1 ILTGGE
7 PLMCEYVWDIIAYA
21 KQKGLHPVMG
31 TNVTM
36 IDEGVA
42 KKLAD
47 AGIPRISVSLD
58 FPNAK
63 DHDTFRGESGAFD
76 AAMAGIR
83 EARRAGVEVQI
94 NSTITKLNADRVQEM
109 HDLAVSLDT
118 QAFHP
123 FLLVPTGRGKEL
135 ADVELSPEEYEE
147 VLLWAYRCQ
156 KTSPLHFKPT
166 DAPQYYRIIRQ
177 QCALEGRTVD
187 VQTYG
192 MEAMTRGCLGG
203 ISFVFISHIGD
214 VQPCGYFDMKAGNV
228 LEMPFSRI
236 WTESKLFEDLRH
248 FERLK
253 GKCGICEFKQ
263 VCGGCRAR
271 ALATTGDYLA
281 EEPYCAY
288 IPGSFKK

>member
-1 ILTGGE
+1 MSEHMNHPAMPLSHPGSVKPHMATHGIRPGAGSAAQEYFEKTGIKAPRIVAWELTRRCNLHCAHCRAGAENLQYQGELTFEQAKALVDDIASISDPVLILTGGE

-31 TNVTM
+31 TNATM
-36 IDEGVA
+36 IDEDVA

-58 FPNAK
+58 FPSAQ
-63 DHDTFRGESGAFD
+63 DHDTFRGEKGAFD

-94 NSTITKLNADRVQEM
+94 NSTITKLNANRVQEM

-156 KTSPLHFKPT
+156 KT
-166 DAPQYYRIIRQ
+166 
-177 QCALEGRTVD
+177 
-187 VQTYG
+187 
-192 MEAMTRGCLGG
+192 
-203 ISFVFISHIGD
+203 
-214 VQPCGYFDMKAGNV
+214 
-228 LEMPFSRI
+228 
-236 WTESKLFEDLRH
+236 
-248 FERLK
+248 
-253 GKCGICEFKQ
+253 
-263 VCGGCRAR
+263 
-271 ALATTGDYLA
+271 
-281 EEPYCAY
+281 
-288 IPGSFKK
+288 